1 MVEAQ
6 NKMEGE
12 ADEAKARHA
21 AEISELKE
29 YYCKTLGELDDSA
42 KKTAEERAAAEAQ
55 RTMLQTNVRVAAGE
69 VQSIRRIFN
78 DLQQDAQTL
87 KASLVPDL
95 GVVSDKIAEGVGA
108 ASAGMEA
115 SVVQAVEKLRS
126 ETKERKR
133 LHNLVQELKG
143 NIRVFCRV
151 RPGKEGEGS
160 GAVSVSTEA
169 DMLVEANGKASSFQ
183 YDRVFAPSSSQEE
196 VFEETEP
203 LIVSVLDGYNVCIFA
218 YGQTGSGKTHTMQ
231 GYGSNP
237 GVNVRA
243 LSSLF
248 DLARQRS
255 DVTTYRISVSLM
267 EIYNETIKDLVEPK
281 DDSVHPNPHSP
292 FPPSPSPSHSHS
304 HSLSPPPSLSMS
316 RPSTPNQCTTG

>member
-95 GVVSDKIAEGVGA
+95 GVVSDKITRGLERRVLGWKQ
-108 ASAGMEA
+108 ASCRL
-115 SVVQAVEKLRS
+115 SRS
-126 ETKERKR
+126 F
-133 LHNLVQELKG
+133 G
-143 NIRVFCRV
+143 
-151 RPGKEGEGS
+151 
-160 GAVSVSTEA
+160 
-169 DMLVEANGKASSFQ
+169 
-183 YDRVFAPSSSQEE
+183 
-196 VFEETEP
+196 
-203 LIVSVLDGYNVCIFA
+203 
-218 YGQTGSGKTHTMQ
+218 
-231 GYGSNP
+231 
-237 GVNVRA
+237 
-243 LSSLF
+243 
-248 DLARQRS
+248 ARQRRGRGS
-255 DVTTYRISVSLM
+255 ITWSRSSR
-267 EIYNETIKDLVEPK
+267 ETSE
-281 DDSVHPNPHSP
+281 S
-292 FPPSPSPSHSHS
+292 FA
-304 HSLSPPPSLSMS
+304 
-316 RPSTPNQCTTG
+316 G